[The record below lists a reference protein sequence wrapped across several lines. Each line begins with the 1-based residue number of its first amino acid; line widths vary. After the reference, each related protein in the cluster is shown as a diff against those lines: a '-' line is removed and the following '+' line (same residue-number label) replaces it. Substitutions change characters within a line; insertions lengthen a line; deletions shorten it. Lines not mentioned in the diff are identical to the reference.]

1 LVNGASK
8 ISEPRIGNPWLKLRS
23 ALRRWTKAL
32 RGLLSFS
39 GEFQFGGYPNVGAVE
54 KASGAEIYLDP
65 ALSPLLEAGP

>member
-1 LVNGASK
+1 LANGASK

-39 GEFQFGGYPNVGAVE
+39 GEFQFGGCSDVGAVE
-54 KASGAEIYLDP
+54 KANGAEIHLGP
-65 ALSPLLEAGP
+65 ALSLLLEAGP